1 MKEKVLL
8 YHKNCRDGYGSRWC
22 FERKWG
28 EEMTYIPVSHGS
40 PLPEGLEDKEIW
52 IADFSYSRDI
62 LLDLK
67 EKNRSLT
74 VIDHHLTAEEA
85 LKDLSFCHFD
95 MSHCGSVLSWH
106 YCNGPDQEPPLL
118 LKYIEDRDLWKWKMP
133 FAKEIAAVINGSD
146 YSLQLWNDLS
156 DRLEDN
162 QKFSEALAEGSIIIR
177 QDQRKIKE
185 IFSKRHILS
194 ILGGEAPAVNS
205 PIYQSEL
212 AHMVAEDAGAKY
224 GLAYYFDGTG
234 YVFSIRVGKERDFD
248 VSKIAVQF
256 GGGGHKAASGFKVT
270 DLKDLNGRVEST
282 K

>member
-1 MKEKVLL
+1 
-8 YHKNCRDGYGSRWC
+8 
-22 FERKWG
+22 
-28 EEMTYIPVSHGS
+28 MTYIPVSHGS

-162 QKFSEALAEGSIIIR
+162 QKFSETLAEGSIIIR

-185 IFSKRHILS
+185 IFAKRHTLS

-234 YVFSIRVGKERDFD
+234 YVFSIRTGKERDFD

-256 GGGGHKAASGFKVT
+256 GGGGHKTASGFKVT
-270 DLKDLNGRVEST
+270 DLKDLNGRVEPT